1 MRHITENERLEQTF
15 CNTNS
20 LKIGEVLS
28 NDKTYCQEFQERLQ
42 NTIIKCLENGQIYP
56 QQKCTCSLVF

>member
-1 MRHITENERLEQTF
+1 MRHVTENERREQTF

-28 NDKTYCQEFQERLQ
+28 NDKTYCQEF
-42 NTIIKCLENGQIYP
+42 Y
-56 QQKCTCSLVF
+56 